1 MILGS
6 SSGQVGGAGVVFRYG
21 GEVCGTYGGCGC
33 GGGAGG
39 SYGEGGGGAGG
50 SYGVSGE
57 GGAGGSYGVSG
68 EGAGGSY
75 GGSTITF
82 GLQLFSHI
90 SIVSNRLSFPPH
102 PL

>member
-57 GGAGGSYGVSG
+57 GGAGGSYG
-68 EGAGGSY
+68 
-75 GGSTITF
+75 GSTITF

>member
-33 GGGAGG
+33 GGSTGG

-50 SYGVSGE
+50 SYG
-57 GGAGGSYGVSG
+57 SG

>member
-57 GGAGGSYGVSG
+57 G
-68 EGAGGSY
+68 AGGSY